1 MAFPPGFLDEIKTR
15 IPLNGLVG
23 RRVQLK
29 QRGRGDWW
37 GLSPFVS
44 EKTASFHVL
53 EDRGYFHCFS
63 SGEHGD
69 HFTWLMK
76 TEGLSFPEAVE
87 RLAGEAGLDM
97 PERTP
102 EQKAA
107 DAKRGTLGDA
117 AEIAG
122 RYYRDALRSAAG
134 KAALDYVRGRGLKE
148 ETIAAFGLGY
158 APDDSAALKSALQS
172 ANVKPDTMLDAG
184 LFRDGK
190 EGRSPYPFFRDRLMF
205 PIHDARGRLI
215 AFGGRFMG
223 DAKAAGVGK
232 YINSPD
238 TALFDKGR
246 TLYNLHHAR
255 QAAYE
260 GQPLLVAEGYMDV
273 IALVEH
279 GFTAAVAPLGTAITE
294 HQLLLL
300 WRIADEPIL
309 CLDGDEAG
317 RRAALRAATR
327 ALPLLKPGKSVRFAF
342 LPAGEDPDTLLRDRG
357 PDAMTGLVQQAEPL
371 DLVLWRTEA
380 SAHPIDTP
388 ERRASLEDRLK
399 KLAGQIEDETV
410 RKQYFRAFNDR
421 TWETFRGGR
430 GPGRQ
435 GGPRRGGRSGGFASA
450 GRPLMPMTD
459 RIRSLRG
466 RQERFGQEILM
477 ATLLKHPDLLADF
490 DEDLHRVR
498 LDQDLDKLLRE
509 LQNLMSS
516 GANLDAETVSH
527 HFASGGGGA
536 LLRALRDPKILQ
548 AIKPTRQSTE
558 LEDARRTVEDILRV
572 QSQNALAGELRSVSS
587 RATDEGDEA
596 RILALRE
603 SYSDGETSGVALD
616 DDAV

>member
-23 RRVQLK
+23 RRIQLK

-44 EKTASFHVL
+44 EKTPSFHVL

-76 TEGLSFPEAVE
+76 TEGLAFPEAVE

-122 RYYRDALRSAAG
+122 RFYRDALRAPSG

-158 APDDSAALKSALQS
+158 APDDGGSLRNALQG
-172 ANVKPDTMLDAG
+172 ANVKPDVMLEAG
-184 LFRDGK
+184 LFRSGQDG
-190 EGRSPYPFFRDRLMF
+190 RAPYPFFRDRLMF

-279 GFTAAVAPLGTAITE
+279 GFTASVAPLGTAITE
-294 HQLLLL
+294 HQLLML

-342 LPAGEDPDTLLRDRG
+342 LPSGEDPDTLLRDRG
-357 PDAMTGLVQQAEPL
+357 PDTMTALVHQAEPL

-380 SAHPIDTP
+380 EAHPIDTP

-421 TWETFRGGR
+421 TWETFRAGR
-430 GPGRQ
+430 SQ
-435 GGPRRGGRSGGFASA
+435 GGPPRRGRPGGFSNA
-450 GRPLMPMTD
+450 GRPQTPMPE

-466 RQERFGQEILM
+466 RQERFRQEILM

-490 DEDLHRVR
+490 DEDLHRAR

-558 LEDARRTVEDILRV
+558 LEDARRRVEDILRV
-572 QSQNALAGELRSVSS
+572 LSQNALAGELRSASS

-603 SYSDGETSGVALD
+603 SYSDGERSGVALD
-616 DDAV
+616 DDAL